1 MQRLAI
7 ISGLIAF
14 GCLATPAQ
22 SADLDGPLV
31 RERSEVII
39 ERPAAP
45 VVRER
50 IIEHHYYEAAP
61 EREYVPRAYAPG
73 PYYYEPGPYAYAY
86 SYADR
91 PYWRGRAFADR
102 PWRHRLR
109 SWRH

>member
-7 ISGLIAF
+7 ISGLAAF

-39 ERPAAP
+39 ERRAAP

-61 EREYVPRAYAPG
+61 ERVYAPA
-73 PYYYEPGPYAYAY
+73 PHYYDPGPYAYAY

-91 PYWRGRAFADR
+91 PYWGRRAAFADR
-102 PWRHRLR
+102 PWRHRLHH
-109 SWRH
+109 WRH